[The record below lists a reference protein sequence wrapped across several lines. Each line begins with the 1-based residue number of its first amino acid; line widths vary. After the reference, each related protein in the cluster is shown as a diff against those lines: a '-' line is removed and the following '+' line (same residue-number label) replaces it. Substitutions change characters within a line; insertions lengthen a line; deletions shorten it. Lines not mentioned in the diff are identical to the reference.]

1 MDGSALLLNEIFQ
14 PIQLIPWQ
22 KAMQL
27 FYLGKAEVL
36 EESNQVIRTVTLSIR
51 MPLVLRLTRIV
62 PNRARL
68 NLVRFTRNNIF
79 LRDRY
84 ECQYCGTKPSRHNLT
99 LDHVKPVVSGGLK
112 TWHNIVTACRPCN
125 QRKGG
130 RTPQEAKMTL
140 NRKPSRPHW
149 LPLQE
154 AAINIAH
161 LPENLRILLKG
172 YLMIE

>member
-1 MDGSALLLNEIFQ
+1 MEGNALLLNETFQ

-22 KAMQL
+22 KAVQL
-27 FYLGKAEVL
+27 FYLGKAEVV
-36 EESNQVIRTVTLSIR
+36 EESTQVIRTVSFSMR

-62 PNRARL
+62 PLRARR

-84 ECQYCGTKPSRHNLT
+84 ECQYCGAKPSRHHLT

-112 TWHNIVTACRPCN
+112 TWQNIVTACRPCN

-130 RTPQEAKMTL
+130 RTPQEAKMAL
-140 NRKPSRPHW
+140 MRKPSRPQW

-172 YLMIE
+172 YLLIE